1 MIPVAPLALLREA
14 LVLAHLIGFALLLGG
29 WAAQAARRAYVTT
42 TLFRTGLGIMIASGL
57 LLAIPFP
64 AGVHLDYVKLA
75 VTLVIAFAI
84 GGVFGAV
91 ITREKAGRPTRTPF
105 WIIGALAILN
115 AGIAI
120 FWH

>member
-1 MIPVAPLALLREA
+1 
-14 LVLAHLIGFALLLGG
+14 
-29 WAAQAARRAYVTT
+29 
-42 TLFRTGLGIMIASGL
+42 MIASGL

-75 VTLVIAFAI
+75 VKLVIAFAI